1 MNSCPQ
7 CGLVDQA
14 HSSRAIVNED
24 TTTTRM
30 NGSSGIVSA
39 CTCATNLTQTHGEGT
54 GLEKIE
60 DGRNLTALDLGQAVV
75 MLKDRDE
82 KPPRCAGC
90 HEGSKHRL
98 GLTIGH
104 TLVAVVWLCDRHKRL
119 AEYGSWSFQI
129 ESNYGVPWN
138 QI

>member
-1 MNSCPQ
+1 MNGCPH
-7 CGLVDQA
+7 CGLVDPA
-14 HSSRAIVNED
+14 HSPRVIANEGA
-24 TTTTRM
+24 TTTRM
-30 NGSSGIVSA
+30 IGSSGTASA
-39 CTCATNLTQTHGEGT
+39 CTCAANLTQTHGEGT

-60 DGRNLTALDLGQAVV
+60 DGRSLTTLDLGQAVL

-90 HEGSKHRL
+90 HERSKHRL

-129 ESNYGVPWN
+129 EPNYGVPWHA
-138 QI
+138 I